1 MARTDDDTWD
11 LASSVGATATMV
23 AAARAQATNDP
34 KPLINDPFARPLV
47 EAVGIDLLTR
57 MVRGE
62 VTLAEL
68 DDEQTRGVR
77 RMKDNMAARTKFF
90 DEFFLTATGGGNSA
104 EATGGG
110 NSAEATAAGIRQVV
124 ILAAG
129 LDARAYRLPW
139 PAGTVV
145 YEIDQPEVIAFKTTT
160 LTGLGAEPTA
170 DRRTVAIDLRQDW
183 PAALREAGFDP
194 DRPTAWIAEGLLG
207 YLPPDAQDRLL
218 DNITA
223 LSAAGSRFATE
234 SIAGRDD
241 LDEEAIKE
249 RMKAVSA
256 RWREHGFDLDMT
268 ELIYFGD
275 RNEAAEYLK
284 SHGWQIIGR
293 TNRELF
299 ADYGLEPLDTD
310 QPFGDVVYVSGILK

>member
-1 MARTDDDTWD
+1 MARTDNDTWD

-62 VTLAEL
+62 VTPADL

-77 RMKDNMAARTKFF
+77 RMTDNMAARTKFF
-90 DEFFLTATGGGNSA
+90 DEFFLRPP
-104 EATGGG
+104 
-110 NSAEATAAGIRQVV
+110 TAAGIRQAV

-129 LDARAYRLPW
+129 LDSRAYRLPW

-160 LTGLGAEPTA
+160 LAGLGAEPTA
-170 DRRTVAIDLRQDW
+170 DRRTVAIDLRHDW
-183 PAALREAGFDP
+183 PTALREAGFDP
-194 DRPTAWIAEGLLG
+194 DQPTAWIAEGLLG

-234 SIAGRDD
+234 SIAGRAD

-284 SHGWQIIGR
+284 SPR
-293 TNRELF
+293 LADNRPHQQRAVRRLR
-299 ADYGLEPLDTD
+299 P
-310 QPFGDVVYVSGILK
+310 

>member
-68 DDEQTRGVR
+68 DDDQTRGVR

-104 EATGGG
+104 DATGGG
-110 NSAEATAAGIRQVV
+110 NSADATGGGIRQVV

-160 LTGLGAEPTA
+160 LAGLGAEPTA

-183 PAALREAGFDP
+183 PTALREAGFDP

-207 YLPPDAQDRLL
+207 YLPPEAQDRLL
-218 DNITA
+218 DNVTA
-223 LSAAGSRFATE
+223 LSTAGSRIATE

-256 RWREHGFDLDMT
+256 RWRAHGFDLDMT

-284 SHGWQIIGR
+284 SHGWEIIGR
-293 TNRELF
+293 PNRELF
-299 ADYGLEPLDTD
+299 ADYGLEPLETD
-310 QPFGDVVYVSGILK
+310 QPFGDVVYVSGILT